1 MELVK
6 AVARRHG
13 PKTLW
18 TDGINR
24 PIRIGPVVES
34 RKVRVCCRHFQV
46 LEDLPVSLAQV
57 APYCAISISGDS
69 VPLSSQHCVAG
80 NPGLGWTPG
89 MSSAYRFGQRNRH
102 NQSQSTVCCCFGSMA
117 ATSRADVA
125 QSVLWGISG

>member
-34 RKVRVCCRHFQV
+34 RKVRACCRHFQV

-57 APYCAISISGDS
+57 APYCAISIQ
-69 VPLSSQHCVAG
+69 VILSPYLRSTAWQEMRVWAG
-80 NPGLGWTPG
+80 L
-89 MSSAYRFGQRNRH
+89 R
-102 NQSQSTVCCCFGSMA
+102 V
-117 ATSRADVA
+117 
-125 QSVLWGISG
+125 